1 MAFATGTMSDR
12 LMESRH
18 ENVASASVR
27 RFLQKICSIVDRA
40 PSNKSTVQL
49 RIRKICQFAKFAN
62 SHQCIHSQKTQQS
75 RRLSFKIPNRWIRT
89 HLDPPLKTSQT
100 IHFPATRLPITYH
113 DTMNE
118 SQTVPRSGSSCISL
132 NPSVQAAREIACR
145 TLWTAPRKAGSKR
158 ERWDRHL
165 LCGLHCI

>member
-40 PSNKSTVQL
+40 LSNKSTVQL

-62 SHQCIHSQKTQQS
+62 SHQCIHSQK
-75 RRLSFKIPNRWIRT
+75 PNCP
-89 HLDPPLKTSQT
+89 DD
-100 IHFPATRLPITYH
+100 YH
-113 DTMNE
+113 
-118 SQTVPRSGSSCISL
+118 PRSRTDGSELILTPLEDISDDSFSRYAPANHAPWHHERVSDHEFMTSWF
-132 NPSVQAAREIACR
+132 NPRLYPEVVALAY
-145 TLWTAPRKAGSKR
+145 P
-158 ERWDRHL
+158 
-165 LCGLHCI
+165 